1 MTASKPLIG
10 GARVRG
16 SFLRAALV
24 SFGSLVILAVVLSG
38 RYQYEVSLEDEG
50 QQPMSDHQSEK
61 DMDSFFNTLGMDPK
75 SSVRLSGNEAND
87 KLKDYITSLN
97 SEASLGK
104 HFCHKHPDRCTSD
117 TKAASLKKA
126 QNLIARAAAPIASAA
141 PIAFAA
147 PASSKGTAAQL
158 GDDVMDIS
166 PTKAHLDAGPALS
179 SLASHSHHFSI
190 YHISISCSNH
200 AYL

>member
-1 MTASKPLIG
+1 MRCCKCTGKATQ
-10 GARVRG
+10 R
-16 SFLRAALV
+16 
-24 SFGSLVILAVVLSG
+24 
-38 RYQYEVSLEDEG
+38 
-50 QQPMSDHQSEK
+50 
-61 DMDSFFNTLGMDPK
+61 
-75 SSVRLSGNEAND
+75 NEAND

-126 QNLIARAAAPIASAA
+126 QKLIARAAAPIASAA

-147 PASSKGTAAQL
+147 PVTSAGDAAPAASKGTAARL

-179 SLASHSHHFSI
+179 SLASHSHNFSI